1 MFPLAFVASCYL
13 IEKVFAMRRTKW
25 FLGLCAAALAG
36 SLSFSGSVLA
46 QTQVIPDDVL
56 NPKAD
61 SNIPELLQGIKS
73 KIRLEDIG
81 IVDQLRFDSLLDP
94 SNGVG
99 STRSA
104 AAQSIIH
111 NHQLAQ
117 QQVQLAITF
126 LQANR
131 NDIIRGRNKAFN
143 DVFGKVGTLKRVAV
157 LAPVSLPGQFNLVSP
172 TLLRDSGAQ
181 GGNNNTPTIGSVGT
195 QLRSGDS
202 LFLID
207 PADPQN
213 QNITTNN
220 NTTNTFTPR
229 AVPNQQNVG
238 YVVKVA
244 GVILPQTGG
253 ANGGGQNN
261 NNRTSNII
269 LDSTGS
275 GVPNGTN
282 LSNLTAYRI
291 VRFEDQPDP
300 SVYEQ
305 VLATYMAIRDALAGF
320 DPLTSRASQSRKDI
334 TYRRRF
340 LDINSEYAT
349 GDATSTFGALNSL
362 VDAVIPGRGAD
373 RLVRQAGFSK
383 SDSLSHIDALY
394 DLAHG
399 YPNQSAAY
407 GSRPTTPLLWSADND
422 VPISPLDY
430 APINGKT
437 DEDRA
442 FFHDQQT
449 IFGGLDNPFDQYLGA
464 SFLREYTLHA
474 NDNFFE
480 NSVSAGSVDGSLGT
494 VTRFARQPAGD
505 PNILSTGGNNGT
517 TPVQLEEV
525 VTAPDS
531 GTPIRTNTLAKWQ
544 MLIESFAEHN
554 SDLDSTKLNTQI
566 KNVAAVGLVSMV
578 GGRGAAS
585 SEVRASDAGSYASFA
600 NLDGVGDFDRV
611 EPIGKRGSGGF
622 NPVIVVK

>member
-253 ANGGGQNN
+253 ANGEMRIYVNGSVVETRTHTSSGTYSGLVATDTIYVEIELLGACSGFDNKGN
-261 NNRTSNII
+261 VYTTSN
-269 LDSTGS
+269 
-275 GVPNGTN
+275 
-282 LSNLTAYRI
+282 R
-291 VRFEDQPDP
+291 
-300 SVYEQ
+300 
-305 VLATYMAIRDALAGF
+305 AT
-320 DPLTSRASQSRKDI
+320 
-334 TYRRRF
+334 
-340 LDINSEYAT
+340 
-349 GDATSTFGALNSL
+349 L
-362 VDAVIPGRGAD
+362 VDAD
-373 RLVRQAGFSK
+373 CF
-383 SDSLSHIDALY
+383 
-394 DLAHG
+394 
-399 YPNQSAAY
+399 
-407 GSRPTTPLLWSADND
+407 T
-422 VPISPLDY
+422 
-430 APINGKT
+430 
-437 DEDRA
+437 
-442 FFHDQQT
+442 
-449 IFGGLDNPFDQYLGA
+449 
-464 SFLREYTLHA
+464 
-474 NDNFFE
+474 
-480 NSVSAGSVDGSLGT
+480 
-494 VTRFARQPAGD
+494 
-505 PNILSTGGNNGT
+505 
-517 TPVQLEEV
+517 
-525 VTAPDS
+525 
-531 GTPIRTNTLAKWQ
+531 
-544 MLIESFAEHN
+544 
-554 SDLDSTKLNTQI
+554 
-566 KNVAAVGLVSMV
+566 
-578 GGRGAAS
+578 
-585 SEVRASDAGSYASFA
+585 
-600 NLDGVGDFDRV
+600 
-611 EPIGKRGSGGF
+611 
-622 NPVIVVK
+622 

>member
-1 MFPLAFVASCYL
+1 
-13 IEKVFAMRRTKW
+13 MRRPKW
-25 FLGLCAAALAG
+25 FLGLCVVAVAT
-36 SLSFSGSVLA
+36 SLSFSGAAFA
-46 QTQVIPDDVL
+46 QSQVIPDDVL

-61 SNIPELLQGIKS
+61 SNIPELLLGASS

-81 IVDQLRFDSLLDP
+81 IIDQLRFDSLLDP

-99 STRSA
+99 ATRSA

-131 NDIIRGRNKAFN
+131 DEIIRGRNQAFN

-157 LAPVSLPGQFNLVSP
+157 LAPVSLPGQFNLISP

-181 GGNNNTPTIGSVGT
+181 GGGGGNNKPTVGSVAT

-213 QNITTNN
+213 TNITTNN
-220 NTTNTFTPR
+220 NTTNAFTPR
-229 AVPNQQNVG
+229 AVPNQQNIG

-253 ANGGGQNN
+253 ANGGGGQN

-275 GVPNGTN
+275 GVPTGTA
-282 LSNLTAYRI
+282 LSNLIAYRI
-291 VRFEDQPDP
+291 VRFENQPDP

-305 VLATYMAIRDALAGF
+305 VLATYQAIRDALAGF
-320 DPLTSRASQSRKDI
+320 DPQTSRASQSRKDI
-334 TYRRRF
+334 TYHRRF
-340 LDINSEYAT
+340 RNINAEYAV

-362 VDAVIPGRGAD
+362 VDSVIPGRGAD

-399 YPNQSAAY
+399 YPNQSAVY
-407 GSRPTTPLLWSADND
+407 GSRVTTPLLWTADND

-430 APINGKT
+430 APLNGKS

-494 VTRFARQPAGD
+494 ITRFARQPAGD

-517 TPVQLEEV
+517 TPVQLVET
-525 VTAPDS
+525 VTNPDS
-531 GTPIRTNTLAKWQ
+531 GTPIKASTLSKWQ
-544 MLIESFAEHN
+544 MIIESFAEHN
-554 SDLDSTKLNTQI
+554 SDLASTKLNTQI
-566 KNVAAVGLVSMV
+566 KDVAAFGLISMV
-578 GGRGAAS
+578 GGRGAAAPDL
-585 SEVRASDAGSYASFA
+585 RASDVESYASFA
-600 NLDGVGDFDRV
+600 NLGGVGDFDRV
-611 EPIGKRGSGGF
+611 EPIGKRGSAGF
-622 NPVIVVK
+622 NPVVIVK